1 YRQVPSQLIEVSHTL
16 FVIDKK
22 IFYEFFYRKFVTL
35 ERTKFP
41 EGVLK
46 FDGWSGCEVVFKNE
60 GVTIYELLDENA

>member
-1 YRQVPSQLIEVSHTL
+1 MNSFTENSLRY
-16 FVIDKK
+16 
-22 IFYEFFYRKFVTL
+22 L